1 MGLFIQ
7 SPALAQQMLKLVGL
21 IRQQGAYKV
30 SLAENGKDLIWTTTG
45 PGGQEIVVE
54 EPETDLWS
62 RIMLEVLSVIAPEGL
77 L

>member
-1 MGLFIQ
+1 V
-7 SPALAQQMLKLVGL
+7 AKLVDV

-30 SLAENGKDLIWTTTG
+30 TLAANGKDLVWTTVG

-54 EPETDLWS
+54 EPETDAWT